1 MPYRSYR
8 EWKEPGLAA
17 GSALPGLHGD
27 MDDITLGWLD
37 LPQMSLGLVLEHL
50 GSRWVPVGPG
60 AAGALRAEDAVGARD
75 GAGGRLQ
82 TPCQPAARTG
92 RTDPSEPTRSIS
104 CPAERQEWEVIFHL
118 SKVRELRHFWEP
130 P

>member
-8 EWKEPGLAA
+8 EWKEPGFAA

-27 MDDITLGWLD
+27 VDDVRLGWLD
-37 LPQMSLGLVLEHL
+37 LPQTSLGSVLEHL
-50 GSRWVPVGPG
+50 GSRWVPVLL
-60 AAGALRAEDAVGARD
+60 GALRAEDAVGERD
-75 GAGGRLQ
+75 RAGGRLQ
-82 TPCQPAARTG
+82 TPCLLAGRTG
-92 RTDPSEPTRSIS
+92 TTDPSEPTRSIS